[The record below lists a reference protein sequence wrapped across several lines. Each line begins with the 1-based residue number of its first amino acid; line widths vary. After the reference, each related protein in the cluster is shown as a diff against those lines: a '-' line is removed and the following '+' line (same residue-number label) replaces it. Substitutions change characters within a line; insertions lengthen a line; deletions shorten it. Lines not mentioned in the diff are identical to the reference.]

1 MRHVRRHAQREA
13 VRGTKHMK
21 SIRDKVPSITEQQ
34 IKELVLKPSSI
45 LLCLFCIELFTLFPF
60 GSRDI
65 D

>member
-1 MRHVRRHAQREA
+1 MRHVRRHAQHGA
-13 VRGTKHMK
+13 ARGTKRHME

-34 IKELVLKPSSI
+34 IKELVLKPSI